1 MKKEIKDAEI
11 EELVEENLIGDDLTE
26 ISKKKNYKVELV
38 LFLVLGFLLGI
49 VIKTE
54 AGKRVTMGF
63 DDYKIAALHQDYDLN
78 KIQKELA
85 EKAEKEAAEAAE
97 NGEAPVPAGGVAGGA
112 CGI

>member
-1 MKKEIKDAEI
+1 MEKEIKDAEI
-11 EELVEENLIGDDLTE
+11 EESIEENSMEDSLTE
-26 ISKKKNYKVELV
+26 TGKKKNYKVELI
-38 LFLVLGFLLGI
+38 LFLVLGFLIGI

-78 KIQKELA
+78 KVQKELT

-97 NGEAPVPAGGVAGGA
+97 NGEDPVPAGGVAGGA